1 MNTPIK
7 IPETWVSL
15 MSTVRQVLPSAYL
28 AGGAI
33 RDYDNQ
39 RPIKDFDVFFTG
51 EVNWT
56 ALDEVLRGKYS
67 YSRSCNGAYIDAA
80 REVIESFTYTSLT
93 GMPDLNFVQ
102 LEPTFNPSDIIE
114 RVDFGLCQAGYDLMG
129 VVVTPS
135 YLYDKENQCLTLTRA
150 ETVAGVQRSLKRYK
164 RLTEKYM
171 GWPLKV
177 PAEFEELYKAALKAN
192 EAEALWIAVE
202 AQEPFVLA

>member
-1 MNTPIK
+1 
-7 IPETWVSL
+7 

-33 RDYDNQ
+33 RDYDNG
-39 RPIKDFDVFFTG
+39 RPVKDFDVFFIG

-56 ALDEVLRGKYS
+56 ELDKVLQGSYS

-102 LEPTFNPSDIIE
+102 LDPTFNPADIIE
-114 RVDFGLCQAGYDLMG
+114 RVDFGLCQIGYDLMG
-129 VVVTPS
+129 VVSTPS
-135 YLYDKENQCLTLTRA
+135 YTYDKEHRCLTLTRA

-164 RLTEKYM
+164 RLSEKYQ
-171 GWPLKV
+171 GWPLNV
-177 PAEFEELYKAALKAN
+177 PAEFNELYDAACRAN
-192 EAEALWIAVE
+192 AYEAAAAEVF
-202 AQEPFVLA
+202 PN

>member
-102 LEPTFNPSDIIE
+102 LDPTFNPADIIE
-114 RVDFGLCQAGYDLMG
+114 RVDFGLCQIGYDLMG
-129 VVVTPS
+129 VVSTPS
-135 YLYDKENQCLTLTRA
+135 YTYDKEHRCLTLTRA

-164 RLTEKYM
+164 RLSEKYQ
-171 GWPLKV
+171 GWPLNV
-177 PAEFEELYKAALKAN
+177 PAEFEDLY
-192 EAEALWIAVE
+192 VE
-202 AQEPFVLA
+202 AMRLNAEEELSKAVANAEPFTLA